1 MSAQWAVTEREPEA
15 CGGLDGALELIESGR
30 VHDGMEGLV
39 ASLRQERERL
49 TPGAWRGFVHDTL
62 RTHPI
67 RRVVHEDPLT
77 SRAFSK
83 PRGYPGD
90 AVTMDF
96 MYGTRPAS
104 APTRR
109 AAELYRYTTNGPA
122 SRAMRH
128 RRQLL
133 ARLIDETAAGR
144 RGARVLAIG
153 CGHLREAEISA
164 AVREGGL
171 GELVAVDQDA
181 ASLEVVARE
190 FGPLGV
196 RTEHESVHG
205 LISGSVALR
214 GFDLVYSAGLF
225 DALDG
230 RTAGRLCEAMFEAA
244 RPGGRVL
251 LASFLPGIPDAGY
264 MEGLM
269 DWNVVHRSEPELL
282 GLAGGVPRR
291 RIADLT
297 LSFDDD
303 ENVAYLS
310 IGKKGP
316 PSLASLTAV
325 EAEGNDAS
333 SRPERRARAEA

>member
-15 CGGLDGALELIESGR
+15 CGGLDGALELIEAGR
-30 VHDGMEGLV
+30 VQDGMESLV
-39 ASLRQERERL
+39 ATLRTERERL
-49 TPGAWRGFVHDTL
+49 APGAWRGFVRDTL
-62 RTHPI
+62 RPHPI
-67 RRVVHEDPLT
+67 RKVVHEDPLT
-77 SRAFSK
+77 SRSFAK
-83 PRGYPGD
+83 PRGIPGD
-90 AVTMDF
+90 AVMMDLI
-96 MYGTRPAS
+96 YGTSSLA
-104 APTRR
+104 APTGRS
-109 AAELYRYTTNGPA
+109 AEIHRYTTNRPA

-133 ARLIDETAAGR
+133 ARLIDETAVGR

-153 CGHLREAEISA
+153 CGHLREAELSA
-164 AVREGGL
+164 AVRDGGL

-181 ASLEVVARE
+181 ASLEVVARAY
-190 FGPLGV
+190 GPLGV
-196 RTEHESVHG
+196 RTEHESVRG
-205 LISGSVALR
+205 LISGSGALR
-214 GFDLVYSAGLF
+214 GFDLVYTAGLF
-225 DALDG
+225 DALDE
-230 RTAGRLCEAMFEAA
+230 RTAGRLCEAMFGAA

-251 LASFLPGIPDAGY
+251 LTSFLPGIPDAGY

-282 GLAGGVPRR
+282 GLAGGIPRR

-316 PSLASLTAV
+316 SSLASLAAV
-325 EAEGNDAS
+325 GVDGADAS
-333 SRPERRARAEA
+333 SRPERRARAQA